1 MKNILLKLFVLSY
14 TPVLSFALEPMIVVP
29 EAKASTRDA
38 IQNIRLQGLQR
49 LENTGFHFGS
59 KEFLKKAPDLKKIL
73 HGLKVG
79 KGIFSLHPTAGILF
93 SIVTRTAVSMDQWM
107 FGTPPAFSAYGLI

>member
-79 KGIFSLHPTAGILF
+79 KGIFFRYIRQLEFCSLL
-93 SIVTRTAVSMDQWM
+93 
-107 FGTPPAFSAYGLI
+107 